1 MLQTNTK
8 ISDYLLLLAT
18 IAVSGVPFFTTSFL
32 YMPLFAILM
41 FVFLLR
47 SKTFDI
53 SFLVIILLLT
63 IITAIQSYVFNFFSL
78 QTSVGVF
85 LRVLTAYLLI
95 KILSD
100 KFIPYFIQTLYVM
113 AIISLPFYLLVSF
126 SPAVVDVLNTVSD
139 SIQFLNI
146 SQQNLPTVIVYNLF
160 RVHEIRNTGPFWEPG
175 AFAGYLILAF
185 MFNEYIASQKQNKVR
200 IVLLISI
207 LTTFSTTGYLALSV
221 FLAFYFFVKVKS
233 PLTKLI
239 ILILIP
245 ASSYLAYSNLDFIGK
260 KIEAQIER
268 ATSGADPYRKDLN
281 TQRFLNVLR
290 DVVDFN
296 GHETVGR
303 GSNPKTRY
311 SYNPDQQIRT
321 VGLTDI
327 LVRMGLPFTLLMLV
341 LLYYS
346 LSQFLRANNQ
356 YSVTSAL
363 GLFSAILVT
372 LMSEVYFNFPI
383 YWCLL
388 FLHFAYKEPT
398 GKEPIEKI
406 SAPARAEF
414 S

>member
-8 ISDYLLLLAT
+8 TSGYLLLLAT

-32 YMPLFAILM
+32 YMPLFAILL

-47 SKTFDI
+47 NKTFDI

-63 IITAIQSYVFNFFSL
+63 TITAIQSYVFNFFSL

-95 KILSD
+95 KILND
-100 KFIPYFIQTLYVM
+100 RFIPYFIQILYVM

-126 SPAVVDVLNTVSD
+126 SPAVVEILKAVSD
-139 SIQFLNI
+139 SLQFLNL
-146 SQQNLPTVIVYNLF
+146 SQQNLPTVIVYNLY
-160 RVHEIRNTGPFWEPG
+160 RAHEIRNTGPFWEPG

-185 MFNEYIASQKQNKVR
+185 MFNEFIASQKKKRVR
-200 IVLLISI
+200 IVLLVTI
-207 LTTFSTTGYLALSV
+207 LTTFSTTGYLALTV
-221 FLAFYFFVKVKS
+221 FLVFYLFVKVKS
-233 PLTKLI
+233 PLTKLLI
-239 ILILIP
+239 IILIP
-245 ASSYLAYSNLDFIGK
+245 ASSYFAYSNLDFLGK

-268 ATSGADPYRKDLN
+268 ATSGADPYKKDLN

-290 DVVDFN
+290 DVIDFK

-327 LVRMGLPFTLLMLV
+327 LVRMGLPFVLLMLAF
-341 LLYYS
+341 LYYS
-346 LSQFLRANNQ
+346 LSQFLRVNNH
-356 YSVTSAL
+356 YSIVTTL

-372 LMSEVYFNFPI
+372 LMSEVYFNFPL

-388 FLHFAYKEPT
+388 FLHFAYEETSGSLSIPV
-398 GKEPIEKI
+398 
-406 SAPARAEF
+406 SRAELP
-414 S
+414 

>member
-1 MLQTNTK
+1 MAVMLETNTK

-18 IAVSGVPFFTTSFL
+18 IAVSGVPFFTTSIL
-32 YMPLFAILM
+32 YMPLFAILL

-47 SKTFDI
+47 KETFDI
-53 SFLVIILLLT
+53 SFLLIIISLV

-95 KILSD
+95 KILKD
-100 KFIPYFIQTLYVM
+100 KFIPYFIQTLYVI
-113 AIISLPFYLLVSF
+113 AIISLPFYLLISL
-126 SPAVVDVLNTVSD
+126 SPAVVDVLKEFSN

-146 SQQNLPTVIVYNLF
+146 SEQNLPTIIVYNLY
-160 RVHEIRNTGPFWEPG
+160 RAHEIRNTGPFWEPG
-175 AFAGYLILAF
+175 AFAGFLVLAL
-185 MFNEYIASQKQNKVR
+185 MFNEFVKSQKRNKVR
-200 IVLLISI
+200 IVLLITI

-221 FLAFYFFVKVKS
+221 FLAFYFFTKVKS

-239 ILILIP
+239 VILLIP
-245 ASSYLAYSNLDFIGK
+245 ASGYLAYTNLDFLGK
-260 KIEAQIER
+260 KIDAQIER
-268 ATSGADPYRKDLN
+268 ATSGADPYKKDLN

-290 DVVDFN
+290 DVIDFK

-303 GSNPKTRY
+303 GSNPITRY

-341 LLYYS
+341 LLYHSISYFLRVNKQYS
-346 LSQFLRANNQ
+346 LVNTLGVFL
-356 YSVTSAL
+356 
-363 GLFSAILVT
+363 AILVT
-372 LMSEVYFNFPI
+372 LTSEVYFNFPF

-388 FLHFAYKEPT
+388 FLHFAYKETYEEMPLLT
-398 GKEPIEKI
+398 
-406 SAPARAEF
+406 RAEY

>member
-18 IAVSGVPFFTTSFL
+18 IAVSGVPFFTTSIL
-32 YMPLFAILM
+32 YMPLFATLL

-47 SKTFDI
+47 NKTFDL
-53 SFLVIILLLT
+53 SFLVIILLLAT
-63 IITAIQSYVFNFFSL
+63 ITAIQSYVFNFFSL

-85 LRVLTAYLLI
+85 LRVLTAYLVI
-95 KILSD
+95 KILND
-100 KFIPYFIQTLYVM
+100 KFIPYFIQILYVM

-126 SPAVVDVLNTVSD
+126 SPAVVDVLKTFSN

-146 SQQNLPTVIVYNLF
+146 SQQNLPTVIVYNLY

-175 AFAGYLILAF
+175 AFAGFLILAF
-185 MFNEYIASQKQNKVR
+185 MFNEFIRSHKQKRVR
-200 IVLLISI
+200 IILLITI

-245 ASSYLAYSNLDFIGK
+245 ASGYLAYSNLDFIGK

-290 DVVDFN
+290 DVIDFK
-296 GHETVGR
+296 GHEAVGR
-303 GSNPKTRY
+303 GSNPITRY
-311 SYNPDQQIRT
+311 SYNPDKQIRT

-327 LVRMGLPFTLLMLV
+327 LVRMGLPFTLLMLI

-346 LSQFLRANNQ
+346 LSQFLRANHQ
-356 YSVTSAL
+356 YSVISTV
-363 GLFSAILVT
+363 GLFAAILIT
-372 LMSEVYFNFPI
+372 LTSEVYFNFPF

-388 FLHFAYKEPT
+388 FLHFAYKDTIDRAAVLTRP
-398 GKEPIEKI
+398 K
-406 SAPARAEF
+406 RAEYL
-414 S
+414 

>member
-18 IAVSGVPFFTTSFL
+18 IAVSGIPFFTTSIL
-32 YMPLFAILM
+32 YMPLFAILL

-47 SKTFDI
+47 KESFDI
-53 SFLVIILLLT
+53 SFLLVILSLVT
-63 IITAIQSYVFNFFSL
+63 ITAIQSYVFNFFSL

-85 LRVLTAYLLI
+85 LRVLTAYLLV
-95 KILSD
+95 KILKD
-100 KFIPYFIQTLYVM
+100 RFIPYFIQTLYVI
-113 AIISLPFYLLVSF
+113 AIISLPLYLLVSF
-126 SPAVVDVLNTVSD
+126 SPAVVDALKTVSN
-139 SIQFLNI
+139 SIQFFNI
-146 SQQNLPTVIVYNLF
+146 SQQNLPTIIVYNLY

-175 AFAGYLILAF
+175 AFAGFLVLAL
-185 MFNEYIASQKQNKVR
+185 MFNEFVQNQKRKKIR
-200 IVLLISI
+200 IVLFITI
-207 LTTFSTTGYLALSV
+207 LTTFSTTGYLALSG
-221 FLAFYFFVKVKS
+221 FLAFYFFAKVKS
-233 PLTKLI
+233 PLTKMI
-239 ILILIP
+239 VILLIP
-245 ASSYLAYSNLDFIGK
+245 ASGYLAYSNLDFLGK

-268 ATSGADPYRKDLN
+268 ATSGADPYRTDLN

-290 DVVDFN
+290 DVIDFK

-327 LVRMGLPFTLLMLV
+327 LVRMGLPFALLMLV

-346 LSQFLRANNQ
+346 INYFLRVNMQ
-356 YSVTSAL
+356 YSVITTL
-363 GLFSAILVT
+363 GVFFAILVT
-372 LMSEVYFNFPI
+372 LTSEVYFNFPF

-388 FLHFAYKEPT
+388 FLHFAYKESV
-398 GKEPIEKI
+398 EKV
-406 SAPARAEF
+406 PLLTRAKY

>member
-1 MLQTNTK
+1 MQHTNTK
-8 ISDYLLLLAT
+8 TSDYLLLLAT
-18 IAVSGVPFFTTSFL
+18 IAVSGVPFFTTSIL
-32 YMPLFAILM
+32 YMPLFAVLL

-47 SKTFDI
+47 NETFDI
-53 SFLVIILLLT
+53 SFLLLVLALVT
-63 IITAIQSYVFNFFSL
+63 ITAIQSYVFNFFSL

-85 LRVLTAYLLI
+85 LRVLTAYLVI
-95 KILSD
+95 KILKD
-100 KFIPYFIQTLYVM
+100 KFIPYFIQIVYVM
-113 AIISLPFYLLVSF
+113 AIISIPFYLLVSF
-126 SPAVVDVLNTVSD
+126 SPAAVDLLKTVSN
-139 SIQFLNI
+139 SVQFLNV
-146 SQQNLPTVIVYNLF
+146 SQQNLPTIIVYNLY

-175 AFAGYLILAF
+175 AFAGFLVLAF
-185 MFNEYIASQKQNKVR
+185 MFNEFVVSQRRNKVR
-200 IVLLISI
+200 VVLLVTI

-221 FLAFYFFVKVKS
+221 FLAFYFFTKVKS

-239 ILILIP
+239 VIMLIP
-245 ASSYLAYSNLDFIGK
+245 ASGYLAYSNLDFLGK

-281 TQRFLNVLR
+281 TQRFLNILR
-290 DVVDFN
+290 DVIDFK

-327 LVRMGLPFTLLMLV
+327 LVRMGLPFALLMLI

-346 LSQFLRANNQ
+346 ISKFLHANGH
-356 YSVTSAL
+356 YSLISTL
-363 GLFSAILVT
+363 GVFLTILAT
-372 LMSEVYFNFPI
+372 LTSEVYFNFPF

-388 FLHFAYKEPT
+388 FLHFAYKEVYLQTPVL
-398 GKEPIEKI
+398 
-406 SAPARAEF
+406 ARAGY